1 MASLR
6 RRRQVAAAE
15 DYDDHDDGSRS
26 SGGGGTAA
34 DSATEDYD
42 EEEEEEDGHRHLGLH
57 SMTAKGIQHLCS
69 ELLEINKASEQD
81 FRANIYLSY
90 LSFLRQHVLRLLMFQ
105 EAGDL
110 EKDVHHLLKR
120 HVVAH
125 RRLVQHLNDNL
136 CSSSMLLIGA
146 MAQSRSG
153 GTHKDFI
160 DAATPIP
167 DAVEA
172 GHNFE
177 LELELDVLL
186 SEQRMDAALQLLE
199 LQGQALQQMATTQM
213 SGRPDDDDEGEAV
226 AIASSICA
234 LSAAKARVADR
245 LASVAANPRT
255 PRAELLR
262 AFSGLCRLGDARRAN
277 HLLLRFYRSLVVRR
291 VEELHLRCSSSS
303 SATPPSSSS
312 QQDHHHHQIQS
323 SGGGGGGS
331 YIMEL
336 ARIVFA
342 AVLQAS
348 RGFAALHGHPS
359 PYTADLVRWARE
371 EMEDFAAVFSEYVKS
386 VSRVEVGRS
395 LVMAVE
401 AAMCALSY
409 SSLLR
414 PLGVGAD
421 QHLMDLIVPCMQE
434 VLAMYGKH
442 LKEVIRL
449 FVASDTWVLG
459 RFLVT
464 GILRATSPAGLQH
477 IQYCLLTTS
486 GRKFVTLIQEVVE
499 DVYPLLNLGMKN
511 SVLQLLAELFREY
524 MHSIVE
530 LIARKE
536 AAFENGSRETS
547 NKDEQYMWQISIL
560 INCTTLVSL
569 FPIIARGIF
578 RNNHVSDGAALPNPV
593 ADFSAQRE
601 LDSLIL
607 LIKEA
612 AGQVWTCFC
621 QQFIRDTMSK
631 SGASLLGV
639 GILSSSSQQDMM
651 PSTAFQVLFRRVR
664 QLNNLYGSILT
675 GKDGTMKKLLQELM
689 EAMIFWL
696 TNNLDSWIHHP
707 RDTLFQQIQLDVHF
721 LLEFA
726 QLGGFS
732 SESIRTSAL
741 DLLRKAEE
749 RVASLEHGSM
759 MSSSIREEG
768 WATDAAKHAVEV
780 LMAAEAISRSSTHE
794 EGSVQNAMDAAELD
808 DVAGI
813 GEEEG
818 EEMDHRSD
826 DHDCSSASSDHK
838 DMVEDTCCVSV
849 VEASEDHENR
859 ACDGFKSSD
868 EFISIED
875 EEGSTEDDDMSS
887 EKPKLG
893 FPDSSAGIG
902 GEDQEAVVISEHP
915 ELAVPEYTGAHGKDQ
930 GATGGDHES
939 GLGGGTCSDAIE
951 VEAAP
956 SPSPSPQEE
965 EVAGDDGDESSCSF
979 GASSEGELVLQTKPM
994 EVLGGRSRRRRQ
1006 GSSTRPAEKGTPSRK
1021 TREAG
1026 RRSSRPRWQ

>member
-6 RRRQVAAAE
+6 RRRQVAEAE

-26 SGGGGTAA
+26 SSGGGTAA
-34 DSATEDYD
+34 DSATEE

-81 FRANIYLSY
+81 FRANVYLSY
-90 LSFLRQHVLRLLMFQ
+90 LSFLRMFQ

-125 RRLVQHLNDNL
+125 RRLVQHLNDSL

-153 GTHKDFI
+153 GSDKDVI
-160 DAATPIP
+160 DAIPVP

-172 GHNFE
+172 GHGAE

-186 SEQRMDAALQLLE
+186 SEHRMDEALHLLE
-199 LQGQALQQMATTQM
+199 LQGQALQQQMTTAQM
-213 SGRPDDDDEGEAV
+213 SGRAADDDEGEAV

-262 AFSGLCRLGDARRAN
+262 ALSGLCKLGDARRAN

-291 VEELHLRCSSSS
+291 VEELHLRCFSSSSSS
-303 SATPPSSSS
+303 SAPPSSSR
-312 QQDHHHHQIQS
+312 QDHHQVQS
-323 SGGGGGGS
+323 SGGGGGS

-336 ARIVFA
+336 ARIVFS

-348 RGFAALHGHPS
+348 RGFVALHGHPS
-359 PYTADLVRWARE
+359 PYTADLVWWARE

-414 PLGVGAD
+414 PLGVVAD

-434 VLAMYGKH
+434 VMAMYAKH

-459 RFLVT
+459 RFLIA
-464 GILRATSPAGLQH
+464 GILRAQSPAGLQH
-477 IQYCLLTTS
+477 IQHCLLTTS

-499 DVYPLLNLGMKN
+499 DVYPLLKLGMKN

-530 LIARKE
+530 VIGRKE
-536 AAFENGSRETS
+536 AAFENGSREAS

-578 RNNHVSDGAALPNPV
+578 KSNHVSDGAALPNPV

-631 SGASLLGV
+631 SGASLLGE
-639 GILSSSSQQDMM
+639 GIPSSPSLQGMM
-651 PSTAFQVLFRRVR
+651 PSSAFQVLFRRVR

-696 TNNLDSWIHHP
+696 SNNLDSWIHHP

-726 QLGGFS
+726 QVGGFS
-732 SESIRTSAL
+732 SESITTSAL

-749 RVASLEHGSM
+749 RVASLEHVSM
-759 MSSSIREEG
+759 MSSGIREEG

-780 LMAAEAISRSSTHE
+780 LMAAEAICRSST
-794 EGSVQNAMDAAELD
+794 SVQNIVDAVELD

-813 GEEEG
+813 GEG
-818 EEMDHRSD
+818 VEEMDHRSD
-826 DHDCSSASSDHK
+826 DHDCSFASSDHK
-838 DMVEDTCCVSV
+838 DTVEDTCVSV
-849 VEASEDHENR
+849 VEAPEDHENR
-859 ACDGFKSSD
+859 ACDGVKSSD

-875 EEGSTEDDDMSS
+875 DNVSTEDDDMPS

-893 FPDSSAGIG
+893 FPDSSAGTG
-902 GEDQEAVVISEHP
+902 GEEEAVVISEHP
-915 ELAVPEYTGAHGKDQ
+915 KPAVPEYTGAHGKDQ
-930 GATGGDHES
+930 GATGGNHES
-939 GLGGGTCSDAIE
+939 GLGRGTCSDAIE

-965 EVAGDDGDESSCSF
+965 EVAGDDGDESSCSLS
-979 GASSEGELVLQTKPM
+979 ASSEGELVLQTRPVEM
-994 EVLGGRSRRRRQ
+994 LGGRSRRRRQ

-1021 TREAG
+1021 TREAV